1 MKKMFFFAMLLSATW
16 LSAQEADTDNKVLT
30 TEEEELV
37 TTNLATQEEAP
48 ADTTWKTGGTFGLNF
63 SQTYLENWAA
73 GGQSSISGTGL
84 LSLFANYAEGRQ
96 TWDNSLDLAYGLL
109 RQGESGS
116 VIKTDDR
123 IDFSSK
129 YGYKASENWY
139 YSGLVNFR
147 TQFAPGYTIVDGEPT
162 DDLIS
167 DFLAPAYLLV
177 APGMDYKPNDKFSA
191 FISPATYK
199 MTIVMNDSLADAG
212 AFGVDAA
219 EFDPDGMM
227 TSSGKN
233 IRSEIGGFLKL
244 QYQTELVENV
254 GLQTRLDLFSNYMN
268 NPQNI
273 DVNWETLISM
283 KINEYLTT
291 TISTQLLYDDD
302 IDIIAR
308 EAELDADG
316 NIVRAAEVGPR
327 VQFKEVLAIG
337 FSYKF

>member
-1 MKKMFFFAMLLSATW
+1 M
-16 LSAQEADTDNKVLT
+16 
-30 TEEEELV
+30 V
-37 TTNLATQEEAP
+37 TTTMATQEEAP
-48 ADTTWKTGGTFGLNF
+48 ADTTWKKGGTFGLNF

-84 LSLFANYAEGRQ
+84 LSLFGNYAKGKH

-109 RQGESGS
+109 RQGEAGGI
-116 VIKTDDR
+116 IKTDDR
-123 IDFSSK
+123 IDLSSK
-129 YGYKASENWY
+129 YGYKANEKWY
-139 YSGLVNFR
+139 YSGLLNFR
-147 TQFAPGYTIVDGEPT
+147 TQFAPGYTIVDGAET

-167 DFLAPAYLLV
+167 DFLAPAYLLG
-177 APGMDYKPNDKFSA
+177 AAGMDYKPNDDFTV

-199 MTIVMNDSLADAG
+199 MTIVMNDSLASVG
-212 AFGVDAA
+212 AFGVD
-219 EFDPDGMM
+219 EG
-227 TSSGKN
+227 SN
-233 IRSEIGGFLKL
+233 IRSEIGGFLKV
-244 QYQTELVENV
+244 QYKTELVENV
-254 GLQTRLDLFSNYMN
+254 SLQTRIDLFSNYLN

-316 NIVRAAEVGPR
+316 NVVRAADVGPR